1 MEISRLTFSRD
12 TQDKIEKGLTKKQRG
27 ELRFNR
33 LKEAEANGSLQ
44 KAKNRIEVAHLVG
57 YTDEQYKTGY
67 SWVCNM
73 LARKHLIERIGGL
86 GANGKVEYEYTIGS
100 EPDYRMVNVAA
111 GRKKANKARREI
123 AKKYEQDSHRR
134 EEASENVNN
143 TLARI
148 VITYGDLKIEL
159 SDIQPEM
166 VKDIIASMF
175 DKVKGA

>member
-12 TQDKIEKGLTKKQRG
+12 TKDKLEKGLTKKQRG

-100 EPDYRMVNVAA
+100 EPDYRMVNVAV
-111 GRKKANKARREI
+111 GRRKANETRREI
-123 AKKYEQDSHRR
+123 AKKYSQESHKQ
-134 EEASENVNN
+134 EDATEKTTN
-143 TLARI
+143 TPTKI
-148 VITYGDLKIEL
+148 TITYGDLKIEL
-159 SDIQPEM
+159 SDMQPDM
-166 VKDIIASMF
+166 VKDVITSIF
-175 DKVKGA
+175 DKVKGE